1 VPLPAISAAVSRVP
15 LPAISVAMSRMPS
28 PAISAA
34 VSRVLSV
41 ASSRAPLTV
50 PSPGPSSYPPSL
62 RGRSP
67 VRLDE
72 GGSGSDGDGDI
83 VDSDREEDCGG
94 NISEMEENDMDEFMD
109 ASRSEPKVKV
119 DIRSWEE
126 LREQLKS
133 DLREG
138 HKKHE
143 APTCLNKLTI
153 IQNFATLRI
162 KGVKHMATSKEIAW
176 QFHEG
181 VGGHFAHQIRVLARH
196 YQLFEQLPE
205 ERRGGAGGR
214 SLLKDERVQAAA
226 RTYLLGVP
234 TGEVTP
240 RKFHHA
246 LTKQILPMLG
256 FTVKDGLLE
265 RTVRRWLLTLGWRCT
280 RVKKGVYMDGHERPD
295 IVEYRNN
302 VFLLLMVSFERRMA
316 QWKPEGPGLVRIEPD
331 LGPGEKRIIAVF
343 QDESCFHANDNKQNA
358 WCAPAADLH
367 VALFPLTLKKEPRW
381 KAEVDEERKGE
392 THSYSR
398 FRRGRQRMSYRPQ
411 SRRRRGERR
420 TLHYVSGRG
429 RRPMVGSCAAP
440 HASQLGD
447 RHL

>member
-1 VPLPAISAAVSRVP
+1 
-15 LPAISVAMSRMPS
+15 M
-28 PAISAA
+28 
-34 VSRVLSV
+34 
-41 ASSRAPLTV
+41 
-50 PSPGPSSYPPSL
+50 
-62 RGRSP
+62 
-67 VRLDE
+67 RLDE
-72 GGSGSDGDGDI
+72 GGSRSDGDGDI
-83 VDSDREEDCGG
+83 VDSDREEDHRG
-94 NISEMEENDMDEFMD
+94 NISEMEENDMDKFMD
-109 ASRSEPKVKV
+109 ASGSEPKAKV

-133 DLREG
+133 DLQEG

-143 APTCLNKLTI
+143 APTRLNKLMI
-153 IQNFATLRI
+153 IRNFTTLCI
-162 KGVKHMATSKEIAW
+162 KGVKRMAVSEEIAR

-181 VGGHFAHQIRVLARH
+181 MGGHFARQIRILACH

-205 ERRGGAGGR
+205 ERRGGAGSQ
-214 SLLKDERVQAAA
+214 SLLKDERVQVAA

-256 FTVKDGLLE
+256 FTVKDGLSE
-265 RTVRRWLLTLGWRCT
+265 RMVRRWLLTLRWRCT

-295 IVEYRNN
+295 VVEYRNN
-302 VFLLLMVSFERRMA
+302 MFLPLMVSFERRMV
-316 QWKPEGPGLVRIEPD
+316 QWKPEGPGLVCVKPG

-358 WCAPAADLH
+358 WCAPAANLR
-367 VALFPLTLKKEPRW
+367 VALFPLTLEKEPRW

-392 THSYSR
+392 THSYFG
-398 FRRGRQRMSYRPQ
+398 FRRGRQWTSYRPQ
-411 SRRRRGERR
+411 SRRCHGERR
-420 TLHYVSGRG
+420 TLHYVSGR
-429 RRPMVGSCAAP
+429 RQQPMVGSCAAP
-440 HASQLGD
+440 HASQPGD